1 MPQRPSGRLDDA
13 ASRVRVPKAAERVAD
28 IVRRQI
34 ITGTLLEGDG
44 LASESALTT
53 EFDVSRPTLREAFRI
68 LESEGLITV
77 RRGAHG
83 GARVQLPS
91 VDVASRYAGFVLQH
105 RGTTLAD
112 VLNARAIVEPPA
124 AGVLA
129 SQPDRGS
136 IADQLQAKL
145 DELPREDPT
154 RFNEFNTLVV
164 ELTGNE
170 TLVLLTAML
179 EHISRAAA
187 IRFAHTVPSETSQR
201 LNAKAR
207 RARAVLIQ
215 LIRDGNVSEA
225 EQLWWRHITES
236 GRVLTD
242 AANGMVLDLFA

>member
-1 MPQRPSGRLDDA
+1 MPPQPPGRLDDA
-13 ASRVRVPKAAERVAD
+13 AAGARVPKAAERVAD
-28 IVRRQI
+28 IIRRQI
-34 ITGTLLEGDG
+34 IAGSLAEGDA
-44 LASESALTT
+44 LASESELTT
-53 EFDVSRPTLREAFRI
+53 VFDVSRPTLREAFRI

-91 VDVASRYAGFVLQH
+91 VDVASRYAGLVLQH

-129 SQPDRGS
+129 SRPDRAS

-145 DELPREDPT
+145 DQLPAEDPT

-170 TLVLLTAML
+170 TLGLLTAML

-187 IRFAHTVPSETSQR
+187 IRFAHSMPSETSQR
-201 LNAKAR
+201 LTAKAR
-207 RARAVLIQ
+207 RARVVLIQ
-215 LIRDGNVSEA
+215 LIRDGDVAGA
-225 EQLWWRHITES
+225 EQLWSRHITES
-236 GRVLTD
+236 GRVLTE
-242 AANGMVLDLFA
+242 AANGMVLNLFT